1 MKLHF
6 HKITRLLILLLLVVS
21 ITLQSCRK
29 DKQPILSEDES
40 LFPGDLSA
48 SPKGLYLLNEGNM
61 NANKASLDYL
71 DFTTGIYHRNIYDEV
86 NPEITKG
93 LGDVGNDMAIYGSKL
108 YIVLNNSNKVEVL
121 DANTS
126 KYLGKIDILN
136 CRYITF
142 YKGKAYVSA
151 YLGQVGDSKAPNGI
165 VAEIDTTSL
174 SITRKIEVGRQPEE
188 MAIIGEK
195 LYVANSGGYSPPHYE
210 STVSVIDLFS
220 FKEIKRIE
228 VAKNLH
234 RLKADGYGDIYVSS
248 RGDYYD
254 VPSRLYV
261 IDTQTD
267 SIKKIFN
274 IPASNLTIQN
284 DIAYV
289 YSTEWDYETGDNIIS
304 YHMLN
309 VKTETLLS
317 ESFITDGTENK
328 IDIPYGITINGSTND
343 VYVTDARDYVSPG
356 KLYCFNPQGKLKWSV
371 TTGDIPAHFA
381 FFY

>member
-1 MKLHF
+1 MKLNF

-121 DANTS
+121 DAKTS

-151 YLGQVGDSKAPNGI
+151 
-165 VAEIDTTSL
+165 
-174 SITRKIEVGRQPEE
+174 
-188 MAIIGEK
+188 
-195 LYVANSGGYSPPHYE
+195 
-210 STVSVIDLFS
+210 
-220 FKEIKRIE
+220 
-228 VAKNLH
+228 
-234 RLKADGYGDIYVSS
+234 
-248 RGDYYD
+248 
-254 VPSRLYV
+254 
-261 IDTQTD
+261 
-267 SIKKIFN
+267 
-274 IPASNLTIQN
+274 
-284 DIAYV
+284 
-289 YSTEWDYETGDNIIS
+289 
-304 YHMLN
+304 
-309 VKTETLLS
+309 
-317 ESFITDGTENK
+317 
-328 IDIPYGITINGSTND
+328 
-343 VYVTDARDYVSPG
+343 
-356 KLYCFNPQGKLKWSV
+356 
-371 TTGDIPAHFA
+371 
-381 FFY
+381 